1 MIARVWHGRSTV
13 ANGPRYVEHLKRSVF
28 PELREIEGH
37 QGAHLLERTVGDRVE
52 FMVMTLWDSMEAI
65 QRFAGEHPEKAVVE
79 PAARAVLT
87 DVDEDVAH
95 YTVSL
100 TGSGGMAGREEPD

>member
-1 MIARVWHGRSTV
+1 MIARVWEGRSTV
-13 ANGPRYVEHLKRSVF
+13 ANGPRYVAHLERSVF

-37 QGAHLLERTVGDRVE
+37 QGGYLLERTVGDHVE
-52 FMVMTLWDSMEAI
+52 FMVMTLWDSIEAI

-87 DVDEDVAH
+87 DFDEDVAH
-95 YTVSL
+95 YTVPL
-100 TGSGGMAGREEPD
+100 TSSSTASELGEGG